1 MKGLKQFLEFDLDGF
16 LKDKELTFIS
26 SKPYYNY
33 IDGQVSDQVAGM
45 KLECVITKDNTI
57 YNNDDITNEYEKIQI
72 KVPRADKI
80 NLKRGARLK
89 VEGVGKVWGEYSQN
103 LTIEATNIMVSKNDQ
118 WFPDHFQRKGAR

>member
-1 MKGLKQFLEFDLDGF
+1 MKGLKQFLEFDLDAF
-16 LKDKELTFIS
+16 LKDKEVTFIS
-26 SKPYYNY
+26 AKPYYNY

-57 YNNDDITNEYEKIQI
+57 YNNDEITNEYEKLQLKFLELI
-72 KVPRADKI
+72 K
-80 NLKRGARLK
+80 LTKRGTRLK

-118 WFPDHFQRKGAR
+118 

>member
-1 MKGLKQFLEFDLDGF
+1 MEEVYKVKGLKQFLEFNLDGF
-16 LKDKELTFIS
+16 LKEKEITFIS

-57 YNNDDITNEYEKIQI
+57 YNNDEITNEYEKITI
-72 KVPRADKI
+72 KVPRAEKI
-80 NLKRGARLK
+80 NLKRGTKLK
-89 VEGVGKVWGEYSQN
+89 IEGVGKVWGEYSQN

-118 WFPDHFQRKGAR
+118 

>member
-1 MKGLKQFLEFDLDGF
+1 MEEVYKMKGLKQFLEFDLDEF
-16 LKDKELTFIS
+16 LKDKEITFIS
-26 SKPYYNY
+26 AKPYYNY

-57 YNNDDITNEYEKIQI
+57 YNNDEITNEYEKITI

-80 NLKRGARLK
+80 NLKRGTRLK

-103 LTIEATNIMVSKNDQ
+103 LTIEATNIMVLKNDQ
-118 WFPDHFQRKGAR
+118 

>member
-1 MKGLKQFLEFDLDGF
+1 MEEVYKMKGLKQFLEFDLDGF
-16 LKDKELTFIS
+16 LKDKEITFIGA
-26 SKPYYNY
+26 KQYYNY

-57 YNNDDITNEYEKIQI
+57 YNNDEITNEYEKITI

-80 NLKRGARLK
+80 NLKRGTKLK

-118 WFPDHFQRKGAR
+118 

>member
-16 LKDKELTFIS
+16 LKDKEITFIS
-26 SKPYYNY
+26 SKAYYNY

-57 YNNDDITNEYEKIQI
+57 YNNDEITNEYEKITI

-80 NLKRGARLK
+80 NLKRGTKLK

-118 WFPDHFQRKGAR
+118 

>member
-1 MKGLKQFLEFDLDGF
+1 MEEVYKVKGLKQFLEFNLDGF
-16 LKDKELTFIS
+16 LKEKEITFIS

-57 YNNDDITNEYEKIQI
+57 YNNDEITNEYEKITI

-80 NLKRGARLK
+80 NLKRGTKLK

-118 WFPDHFQRKGAR
+118 